1 MRPFLT
7 VIDLAAGFHGGRDK
21 ALETSTNV
29 HAVADLA
36 TVPDDRFLATM
47 ARCVFNAGFNWRVI
61 DAKWDGFE
69 AAFEGFEPARLA
81 FFGEDRLDT
90 LVSDKRIVRHG
101 AKIKA
106 TLANARFVADTS
118 KASGGFGAYLAA
130 WPADDQVGL
139 LAELGRK
146 GARLGGATGQYVL
159 RFSGW
164 DGWITSPDVCTA
176 LHREGVLDKPQ
187 ATSKTALKAVQSAI
201 NRYHEE
207 SGLPRAQISRL
218 LAMSIG

>member
-1 MRPFLT
+1 
-7 VIDLAAGFHGGRDK
+7 
-21 ALETSTNV
+21 
-29 HAVADLA
+29 
-36 TVPDDRFLATM
+36 
-47 ARCVFNAGFNWRVI
+47 
-61 DAKWDGFE
+61 
-69 AAFEGFEPARLA
+69 
-81 FFGEDRLDT
+81 
-90 LVSDKRIVRHG
+90 
-101 AKIKA
+101 
-106 TLANARFVADTS
+106 
-118 KASGGFGAYLAA
+118 ASGGFGAYLAA

-187 ATSKTALKAVQSAI
+187 ATSKTALNAVQSAI